1 MLMTQHNPL
10 RFGTR
15 REYIL
20 SDVVAGAAAK
30 SCKRRLYPPIALF
43 TTFPQLPDKIS
54 KGHRPLVGIGG
65 PVMSTENMSVRLYL
79 SQLED
84 ERDLSTRSAIQKL
97 VRGEVYLAAVA
108 AGRAEAC
115 ESLTRRINNSIDTA
129 ARVEQDTAEKRRQR
143 MIRREQRELARR
155 AEKEAA

>member
-1 MLMTQHNPL
+1 
-10 RFGTR
+10 
-15 REYIL
+15 
-20 SDVVAGAAAK
+20 
-30 SCKRRLYPPIALF
+30 
-43 TTFPQLPDKIS
+43 
-54 KGHRPLVGIGG
+54 
-65 PVMSTENMSVRLYL
+65 MSTENMSVRLYL